1 MKIEKIPNWDN
12 TYDIKLTKDGKTLTI
27 LFSRVLDL
35 YMIMEDGKRIPSRT
49 SKIIDFDINTS
60 DNEVYKIFDK
70 LYNDVIEGNIF
81 ERKAKNGFIDSS
93 LICGYNLLVDE
104 NKNITWVSD
113 DGMFEEEDRMQISKL
128 YDSYCLTFIRNDK
141 LLDSGFKSP
150 TGIYVR
156 LRTSGSRYDYFY
168 IPFMRMY
175 QTLQKVDEKYAV
187 NPVKMRIQK

>member
-12 TYDIKLTKDGKTLTI
+12 TYDIKLTKNGKTLTI

-49 SKIIDFDINTS
+49 SKIIDFDVNTS

-141 LLDSGFKSP
+141 PLDSGFKSP

-187 NPVKMRIQK
+187 NPVKIRIKK

>member
-93 LICGYNLLVDE
+93 LVCGYNLLVDE

-141 LLDSGFKSP
+141 PLDSGFKSP

-187 NPVKMRIQK
+187 NPVKMRIKK

>member
-141 LLDSGFKSP
+141 PLDSGFKSP

-187 NPVKMRIQK
+187 NPVKIRIEK

>member
-141 LLDSGFKSP
+141 PLDSGFKSP

-187 NPVKMRIQK
+187 NPVKIRIKK

>member
-49 SKIIDFDINTS
+49 SKIIDFDVNTS

-141 LLDSGFKSP
+141 PLDSGFKSP

-187 NPVKMRIQK
+187 NPVKIRIKK

>member
-141 LLDSGFKSP
+141 PLDSGFKSP

-187 NPVKMRIQK
+187 NPVKMRIKK

>member
-141 LLDSGFKSP
+141 PLDSGFKSP